1 MDRKEFLKRLGMLTV
16 GASLIGVDVSAMT
29 SEATSEATA
38 PADGGKAASKTHPD
52 LDFDVR
58 PLKAKTDRAITAI
71 IIGAGSRGTTYGRY
85 ATQFPDA
92 MKIVGVSDINNFR
105 KKRTAKA
112 HNIPEENCFGDWSE
126 VFAREKF
133 ADAVIIA
140 TPDNLHYEP
149 CMKALAMGY
158 DVLLEKPAAQ
168 TERECKDILAQAK
181 KYNRIVAI
189 CHVLRYAPYFIALRE
204 AVHSGLIGDLVSIQ
218 HMEPIQY
225 AHMAHSYV
233 RGKWRDSKQTTP
245 IILAKSCH
253 DLDIIRWIV
262 DKPCIQIAAE
272 GTLMHFKE
280 ENAPKGAPAR
290 CTDGCPHEATC
301 PYSAIDIYV
310 RRKRHLGVFDLPDR
324 KDENAIMEKIRTTMF
339 GRCVYKCDNDQPDHY
354 VTTMLFEG
362 GVTASFTMDAFT
374 PWGGR
379 RTRIMGTLGYIE
391 GDGKKFTLYTFRDNK
406 KRVWH
411 KSVAEM
417 AEYKHAGHGGGDHAL
432 ARDFVEAV
440 AAQDPT
446 KLSSTIDASIESHII
461 GFKAE
466 KSRKSMKKVKI

>member
-1 MDRKEFLKRLGMLTV
+1 MLTV
-16 GASLIGVDVSAMT
+16 GASLLGVDMGGLT
-29 SEATSEATA
+29 REATA
-38 PADGGKAASKTHPD
+38 APAAPSKGDATSPE
-52 LDFDVR
+52 LDFPVR
-58 PLKAKTDRAITAI
+58 PLKAKADRPITAI
-71 IIGAGSRGTTYGRY
+71 IIGAGSRGTTYGKY
-85 ATQFPDA
+85 ASQFPDV
-92 MKIVGVSDINNFR
+92 MKIVGVSDTNLFR
-105 KKRTAKA
+105 QNRTRKA
-112 HNIPEENCFGDWSE
+112 HNIPAENCFGDFAD
-126 VFAREKF
+126 VFKREKF

-140 TPDNLHYEP
+140 TPDFLHYEP
-149 CMKALAMGY
+149 CMKALEMGY

-168 TERECKDILAQAK
+168 TEKECKAILAQAK

-189 CHVLRYAPYFIALRE
+189 CHVLRYAPYFIAMRE
-204 AVHSGLIGDLVSIQ
+204 AVRKGLIGNLVSIQ

-233 RGKWRDSKQTTP
+233 RGKWRNAEQTTP

-262 DKPCIQIAAE
+262 DRPCKQISAE
-272 GTLMHFKE
+272 GTLMHFRA
-280 ENAPKGAPAR
+280 ENAPEGAPAR

-324 KDENAIMEKIRTTMF
+324 KDEAAIMDKIRTTEY
-339 GRCVYKCDNDQPDHY
+339 GRCVYKCDNNQPDHY

-362 GVTASFTMDAFT
+362 GITASFTMDAFT

-379 RTRIMGTLGYIE
+379 RTRIMGTKGFIE
-391 GDGKKFTLYTFRDNK
+391 GDGKKFTLYDFRSSKRYVWNK
-406 KRVWH
+406 DIK
-411 KSVAEM
+411 ELG
-417 AEYKHAGHGGGDHAL
+417 EYKHAGHGGGDHAL

-440 AAQDPT
+440 ASQDQS
-446 KLSSTIDASIESHII
+446 KLSSSIDASIESHVI

-466 KSRKSMKKVKI
+466 KSRLSMKKVKID